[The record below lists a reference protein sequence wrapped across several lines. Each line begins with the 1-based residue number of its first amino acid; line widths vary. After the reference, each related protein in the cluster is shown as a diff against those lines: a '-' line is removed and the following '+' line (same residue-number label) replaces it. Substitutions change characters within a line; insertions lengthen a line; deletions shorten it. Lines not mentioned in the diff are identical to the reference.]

1 MSRYVALLRGINV
14 GGRVI
19 LPMARLRTLF
29 AVLGFTDVVTVLQ
42 SGNVLFDAPS
52 RNADL
57 LRRRIELS
65 LAELT
70 GLEVLVLLRT
80 VHELK
85 ALVRSDPFADMALD
99 AEATKY
105 VTFLAGKSAAKLAL
119 PLSSPRGEVEILRIN
134 RLTVLSVGR
143 PRAGRP
149 GFPNAFIEAT
159 LGVSA
164 TTRAWTTLSRIVDER
179 TGTTDAGGA

>member
-19 LPMARLRTLF
+19 VPMLRLRALF
-29 AVLGFTDVVTVLQ
+29 AALGFTDIVSVLQ

-52 RNADL
+52 ANADL

-70 GLEVLVLLRT
+70 GSEVLVLLRT

-85 ALVRSDPFADMALD
+85 ALARSDPFADIAFEAD
-99 AEATKY
+99 ATKY

-149 GFPNAFIEAT
+149 GFPNSFIEET

-164 TTRAWTTLSRIVDER
+164 TTRGWNTLSRIVDVS
-179 TGTTDAGGA
+179 TGATDTGGA